1 MKKSTAE
8 IEEYL
13 GIVDNP
19 DPMYREL
26 TVRNYKELEQKY
38 SGDAKV
44 DFALTEDLGL
54 YIPYEKVIETC
65 GNVSAFV

>member
-13 GIVDNP
+13 GIIDNP

-26 TVRNYKELEQKY
+26 TVRNYKELEERY
-38 SGDAKV
+38 APNPEV

>member
-1 MKKSTAE
+1 MKETTTE

-13 GIVDNP
+13 GIADNP

-26 TVRNYKELEQKY
+26 TVRNYKELKQKY
-38 SGDAKV
+38 SSDVKV

>member
-1 MKKSTAE
+1 MKETTTE

-26 TVRNYKELEQKY
+26 TVRNYKELKQKY
-38 SGDAKV
+38 SGDVKV

>member
-26 TVRNYKELEQKY
+26 TVRNYEELKQKY
-38 SGDAKV
+38 SDDVGV

>member
-1 MKKSTAE
+1 MKETTTE

-26 TVRNYKELEQKY
+26 TVRNYEELKQKY
-38 SGDAKV
+38 SDDVGV

>member
-1 MKKSTAE
+1 MKETTTE

-19 DPMYREL
+19 DPLYREL
-26 TVRNYKELEQKY
+26 TVRNYKELKQKY
-38 SGDAKV
+38 SGNAKV